1 MPTIEELYTQRC
13 LPEVQFADIHE
24 HMPTLRR
31 YAAQC
36 SHITE
41 IGTRTGNSTT
51 AFLAGLWGRAGGGVL
66 HSYDR
71 DPQNFTPPA
80 LPGVVWKFHRVNTH
94 EHGFQPEPTDLLFV
108 DGDHTYGG
116 VSLDL
121 RVANIAR
128 KWVIL
133 HDTAEAW
140 IKDGGRGVF
149 DGLADFLR
157 YNPQW
162 VRAEHWDNCN
172 GLTILER
179 AQALCPTQPDPKSYA
194 LSYHD

>member
-1 MPTIEELYTQRC
+1 MTIEELYTERC
-13 LPEVQFADIHE
+13 KPDVQFADIYE
-24 HMPTLRR
+24 HMPVLRE
-31 YAAQC
+31 YAGYC
-36 SHITE
+36 SHVTE

-51 AFLAGLWGRAGGGVL
+51 AFLAGLSANGGTL

-71 DPQNFTPPA
+71 DPQNFTPPEI
-80 LPGVVWKFHRVNTH
+80 PGVAWKFTKVNTH
-94 EHGFQPEPTDLLFV
+94 THEFQPVETDLLFV

-116 VSLDL
+116 VMLDL
-121 RVANIAR
+121 RVANLAR

-140 IKDGGRGVF
+140 IKNGGRGVF
-149 DGLADFLR
+149 DGLADFLH

-162 VRAEHWDNCN
+162 VRAEHHDNCN

-179 AQALCPTQPDPKSYA
+179 AES
-194 LSYHD
+194 